1 MLIAITLPTF
11 IPHEAEAIIR
21 LFDERGIDRLHIRK
35 PGADEDD
42 VAALIER
49 IPTRLYLRIS
59 IHDHH
64 ALAVRYCLGG
74 IHLNVR
80 HPVAP
85 EGWQGLVSTS
95 CHSLAEL
102 AERRREL
109 STDGTDSHGE
119 GVAAEDIAFHGEGNV
134 VEEQTHQPG
143 LAYLSL
149 SPIFDSI
156 SKQGYHAAF
165 THEQLAEARRAGIID
180 HRVLALGGVT
190 FARLPEVEA
199 MGFGGAMILGDAW
212 R

>member
-1 MLIAITLPTF
+1 MIIAITLPTF
-11 IPHEAEAIIR
+11 IPHEVDAIAR

-35 PGADEDD
+35 PGADEAE
-42 VAALIER
+42 VAALLRR
-49 IPTRLYLRIS
+49 IPQRLYPQLS

-64 ALAVRYCLGG
+64 ALAVRFGLGG
-74 IHLNVR
+74 IHLNGR

-85 EGWQGLVSTS
+85 DGWAGLVSTS
-95 CHSLAEL
+95 CHSIAEL

-109 STDGTDSHGE
+109 
-119 GVAAEDIAFHGEGNV
+119 AAGASLRH
-134 VEEQTHQPG
+134 PG

-149 SPIFDSI
+149 SPVFDSI

-165 THEQLAEARRAGIID
+165 TPRQLAEARAAGIID